1 MGFKRLNDLEL
12 CQHTLVLMQQAKQLE
27 QLMRDNKPVAVAE
40 ALTKIESAAR
50 SAQWRLLAICD
61 EG

>member
-1 MGFKRLNDLEL
+1 
-12 CQHTLVLMQQAKQLE
+12 MQQAKQLE
-27 QLMRDNKPVAVAE
+27 QLMRDNKPIAVAE